1 MRHYG
6 DSKVASVIPSPSP
19 PDPTS
24 VNSPG
29 DVIATLLADKRGL
42 SRPFQIQIQ
51 IQFQFQF
58 QLRFR
63 FRFRFRQVSTIILT
77 KIKP

>member
-29 DVIATLLADKRGL
+29 DVIATLLADERGL
-42 SRPFQIQIQ
+42 YRPFQI
-51 IQFQFQF
+51 QF